1 MRYLCLSRRL
11 PGADPQRITALLRAE
26 ARAVWDLHAEDIA
39 REVWFDRDS
48 GKGVLILECA
58 GRAGVAAALSR
69 LPLVAEQLIDFDV
82 HPLSPFTQLA
92 QLFAP
97 ETPLQRE
104 EKP

>member
-11 PGADPQRITALLRAE
+11 PGADASRIQALLRAE

-39 REVWFDRDS
+39 REVWFDREAR
-48 GKGVLILECA
+48 KGVLILECTD
-58 GRAGVAAALSR
+58 RAGVAAALGR
-69 LPLVAEQLIDFDV
+69 LPLVAEGLIDFDI

-97 ETPLQRE
+97 GT
-104 EKP
+104 